1 MKPLNLLFLA
11 CWVLRLAPALLGQNF
26 QDRFEPNETFA
37 QARALQPES
46 GVVEELLLTIYPTG
60 DVDFF
65 TVTLP
70 AAGRAEH
77 YLEIEAVMSHP
88 TLGVGRVDFALLDA
102 QGNSLSTRSTPLGSG
117 SGRISLE
124 NRSAGTYGLKV
135 EGRIGSYGWYN
146 LTMRLPVGAPPA
158 ITTHPQSRTVTVGE
172 TVTFTVV
179 ATGTAP
185 LSYQWRKDG
194 QPLAGQTGATH
205 PLANVQTAQAGSYTV
220 VVSNSAGQITS
231 NPAVL
236 TVNPAAQAPTITTHP
251 QSQRVTAG
259 GTVTFTVLATG
270 TPPLSYQWRK
280 DGQPLAGQTGDTLT
294 LANVQAAQAGSY
306 TVVVSNSA
314 GQATSN
320 PAVLTVNPGSPP
332 GVAERILPGGYVVGV
347 AFTVT
352 LQLSAREDIVA
363 FGVEDQPPSGWT
375 VSNISHGGLFD
386 AQNRK
391 VKWDV
396 FFVRSPADRQQT
408 LTYQVT
414 PPVGATGEATFSG
427 TASFDGINVAVTG
440 DSAISLGSGGNP
452 PVITV
457 HPQSQTAAEGGSV
470 TFSVTATG
478 DPPLSYQWRFN
489 RVTIAGATG
498 PTFSLNP
505 VKAGDAGS
513 YTVVVSNAHGA
524 VTSQP
529 AILTVG
535 AGAVRFTEFKFLAR
549 DGFRFKLVAPVGRRY
564 ALEAST
570 DLRNWIEIATLDN
583 PTGTLEFT
591 DAEAVAFPRSYYRVR
606 QISP

>member
-179 ATGTAP
+179 ATGTA
-185 LSYQWRKDG
+185 
-194 QPLAGQTGATH
+194 
-205 PLANVQTAQAGSYTV
+205 
-220 VVSNSAGQITS
+220 
-231 NPAVL
+231 
-236 TVNPAAQAPTITTHP
+236 
-251 QSQRVTAG
+251 
-259 GTVTFTVLATG
+259 
-270 TPPLSYQWRK
+270 PLSYQWRK